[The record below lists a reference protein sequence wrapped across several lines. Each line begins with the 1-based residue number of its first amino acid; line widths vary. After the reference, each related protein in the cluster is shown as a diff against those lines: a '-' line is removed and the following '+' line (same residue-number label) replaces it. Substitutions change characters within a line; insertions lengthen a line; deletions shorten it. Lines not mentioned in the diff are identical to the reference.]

1 MMNRQGW
8 IALSVLMV
16 LVFGVYAMDYA
27 LTHGE
32 QSVSTTESVIDDGE
46 QSVSTTESVIDDEP
60 YIITVDPEIYEAED
74 YVVND
79 LSRVEI
85 LTDEF
90 GDEYYIDESDGQGDR
105 MYLDPIKADGRTP
118 EQIAKDLF
126 FEGKRVEYERRLDRS
141 ISDMEFEVMYE
152 QEYREQQ
159 QRMATARASG
169 PLTGPALASRK
180 LFCGD
185 DALCMQTG
193 IQ

>member
-1 MMNRQGW
+1 MDNRSGW
-8 IALSVLMV
+8 IFLSVLIA
-16 LVFGVYAMDYA
+16 LLFGIYAMDSA
-27 LTHGE
+27 PN
-32 QSVSTTESVIDDGE
+32 DGE
-46 QSVSTTESVIDDEP
+46 QSVSTTESVIDEDE
-60 YIITVDPEIYEAED
+60 DF
-74 YVVND
+74 VVND

-90 GDEYYIDESDGQGDR
+90 GDEYYIDESDGIGSKI
-105 MYLDPIKADGRTP
+105 YLDPIQVDERTP

-126 FEGKRVEYERRLDRS
+126 FEGKRLEYERYLARP
-141 ISDMEFEVMYE
+141 ISDMEFQVMYE
-152 QEYREQQ
+152 QEYKKEQQ
-159 QRMATARASG
+159 RIARARASA

>member
-1 MMNRQGW
+1 MDNRFGW
-8 IALSVLMV
+8 IFLSVLIA
-16 LVFGVYAMDYA
+16 LLFGMYAMNSAPND
-27 LTHGE
+27 GE
-32 QSVSTTESVIDDGE
+32 QSVGTTESVIDDGE
-46 QSVSTTESVIDDEP
+46 QSVSTVDSTTYEDELGMS
-60 YIITVDPEIYEAED
+60 
-74 YVVND
+74 ND
-79 LSRVEI
+79 LSKVEI
-85 LTDEF
+85 LTDED
-90 GDEYYIDESDGQGDR
+90 GYEYYIDESDGQGDK
-105 MYLDPIKADGRTP
+105 MYLDPIKSDGRTP
-118 EQIAKDLF
+118 EQIAQDLF

-159 QRMATARASG
+159 QRIARARASG